1 PAGVSDSAKQQ
12 SQQAYLAGMV
22 YFQQGNYEKARD
34 QFMLA
39 KQLDPGNPDAAAGLD
54 RIEKLYGG
62 GQ

>member
-1 PAGVSDSAKQQ
+1 
-12 SQQAYLAGMV
+12 MV
-22 YFQQGNYEKARD
+22 QFQQGNYEKARD
-34 QFMLA
+34 LFTQA